1 MSESSGMHV
10 VIGAS
15 GGLGAAVVRAL
26 LSRGLSV
33 RGVNRSGGGDA
44 AEGVDWVVA
53 DAVKADETR
62 AACKGATV
70 VYHCANAPYTD
81 WPSQFPPMTDNIIEG
96 AAAAGAK
103 LVYADNLYMYGPVVG
118 PMHEEL
124 PSSATS
130 SKGKVRAAMA
140 RDVLLAHRNGKVRAV
155 IGRASDFYG
164 PGVTSSA
171 MGDRVFGA
179 ALKGSS
185 IDLLGDIDAPHTYT
199 FIDDFARDLITL
211 GRRDETLGEV
221 WHTPN
226 AAAIS
231 TRQFVQKVIEITK
244 TQPKVRVAPKLL
256 VSVMGI
262 RDPMMREIGEILYQ
276 FEDSFVVDDSKF
288 HNAFG
293 EDVTPLDAGIPQTVA
308 WFSAR
313 DNS

>member
-1 MSESSGMHV
+1 MSESDEIHV

-26 LSRGLSV
+26 RARSLPV
-33 RGVNRSGGGDA
+33 RGVNRSGRGQAGEGAQWVAADA
-44 AEGVDWVVA
+44 A
-53 DAVKADETR
+53 KADETR
-62 AACKGATV
+62 AACQGASV

-81 WPSQFPPMTDNIIEG
+81 WPNQFPPMTDNIIEG

-124 PSSATS
+124 PSNAAG
-130 SKGKVRAAMA
+130 SKGKVRAEMA
-140 RDVLLAHRNGKVRAV
+140 RDILLAHRHGKVRAV

-171 MGDRVFGA
+171 MGDRVFRA

-199 FIDDFARDLITL
+199 FIDDFARDLIML
-211 GRRDETLGEV
+211 GERDEGFGEV
-221 WHTPN
+221 WHTPS
-226 AAAIS
+226 APAIS

-244 TQPKVRVAPKLL
+244 TQPKVRVAPRLL
-256 VSVMGI
+256 VSLMGLFN
-262 RDPMMREIGEILYQ
+262 PMMREVGEILYQ
-276 FEDSFVVDDSKF
+276 FEASFIVDHSKF
-288 HNAFG
+288 ENAFG
-293 EDVTPLDAGIPQTVA
+293 TDVTPLDAGIPQTVA
-308 WFSAR
+308 WFRAR
-313 DNS
+313 DNY